1 MLAYILAIAIG
12 LGSLALFLAAFFRPK
27 LHRPDDFLW
36 SGIGLFYALFL
47 WLCSEQLRGGILLG
61 QVAGVALVLTFGWQT
76 LKLRLALA
84 NPEARAEIENFS
96 LLAWIQNR
104 LGGSSRKKQPSPL
117 IPKTETAS
125 APTATEQP
133 VAEVTQTPAQATTQ
147 EIEEPID
154 EETVTPEPEIVSQES
169 IEESATLEP
178 ETVSQEPLEPSKPTT
193 PEPTPEAVEPK
204 TVSTPIEE
212 VVIKP
217 KAPLKS
223 KAETPTK
230 SGFSLKKLFGLGK
243 PKSAPK
249 PSPSKPETITA
260 ALDLSEAESD
270 EFEEAIAP
278 QNSESATPVESS
290 EATPTLVE
298 AEIIKVETYVDDEK
312 TETVVEAYQV
322 TVEEATQSQDQEK
335 PEVVAEAESLEEPV
349 ESEEMTAE
357 TERSPAEESSTAN
370 KKDVPEK
377 PSSSDASNPA
387 AENPNKAQ
395 NPPEI

>member
-104 LGGSSRKKQPSPL
+104 LGGSSRKKQPSSP
-117 IPKTETAS
+117 IPKIEKAV
-125 APTATEQP
+125 APNTTEQP

-147 EIEEPID
+147 EIEEPI

-169 IEESATLEP
+169 IEESAIP
-178 ETVSQEPLEPSKPTT
+178 
-193 PEPTPEAVEPK
+193 
-204 TVSTPIEE
+204 VSTPIEE
-212 VVIKP
+212 ITIKP

-335 PEVVAEAESLEEPV
+335 PEVVP
-349 ESEEMTAE
+349 E
-357 TERSPAEESSTAN
+357 TESPEESVKSQEITSETEPSPAEESSTADKEN
-370 KKDVPEK
+370 VPEK
-377 PSSSDASNPA
+377 PSSSHASNPA
-387 AENPNKAQ
+387 TENPNKAQ

>member
-12 LGSLALFLAAFFRPK
+12 LSSLALFLAAFFRPK
-27 LHRPDDFLW
+27 LHRQDDFLW

-47 WLCSEQLRGGILLG
+47 WLCSEQIRGGILLG

-96 LLAWIQNR
+96 LLTWIQNR
-104 LGGSSRKKQPSPL
+104 LGGSSRKKQPSPP
-117 IPKTETAS
+117 IPKTEKA
-125 APTATEQP
+125 AVPTATEQP

-147 EIEEPID
+147 EIEEPI

-169 IEESATLEP
+169 IEKSATPEP
-178 ETVSQEPLEPSKPTT
+178 KTLSQEPLEPSEPTT

-212 VVIKP
+212 ITITS

-290 EATPTLVE
+290 EATPTLI

-335 PEVVAEAESLEEPV
+335 PEVVP
-349 ESEEMTAE
+349 E
-357 TERSPAEESSTAN
+357 TESPEESVKSQEIMSKTEPSPAEESSTAD
-370 KKDVPEK
+370 KEDVPEK
-377 PSSSDASNPA
+377 PSSSDSSNPA
-387 AENPNKAQ
+387 TENPNKAQ